1 MGNDT
6 EKSVCVC
13 VCVCVCVYMWLLCQS
28 LSCVR
33 LCDSMDY
40 SLPGSSVHGIFQARR
55 LECVAISFS
64 RESSLP
70 RDQTQVS
77 CIAGRFF
84 IIRAPWEAP
93 YIYIGSKQLTTASPL
108 GDTIIDIEDVRS

>member
-1 MGNDT
+1 
-6 EKSVCVC
+6 
-13 VCVCVCVYMWLLCQS
+13 MWLLCQS

-40 SLPGSSVHGIFQARR
+40 SLPGSSIHGIFQARR
-55 LECVAISFS
+55 RVAISFS

-84 IIRAPWEAP
+84 IVWGPWDAP
-93 YIYIGSKQLTTASPL
+93 YIYMGSKQLTVASAL
-108 GDTIIDIEDVRS
+108 EDTIIGIEDVWSWREETLRVAN